1 MHIHIRMTCIYIY
14 IYTHTYCK
22 YIYICL
28 YIYLHVY
35 VDIQIARIT
44 HSHFLHST
52 RHWPH
57 HDSVCT
63 KLVLINYRLL
73 VKSRFVACHP
83 LPPCCPVPVE
93 TQWQFLTPETRRKL
107 VAWPC
112 HLDLLAVDASHN
124 SEIFRTCFFFYRS
137 ISGISSIVSLPID
150 RFWCHMP
157 SVDHQR
163 VPQIP
168 ELDLK
173 FRRKHWMTGGFKR
186 QNRQYVPPQ
195 KVDT

>member
-1 MHIHIRMTCIYIY
+1 M
-14 IYTHTYCK
+14 
-22 YIYICL
+22 
-28 YIYLHVY
+28 Y

-44 HSHFLHST
+44 HSQFLHST

-57 HDSVCT
+57 HGFVCT
-63 KLVLINYRLL
+63 KLIILNYRLL

-83 LPPCCPVPVE
+83 LPPCRPVPVE

-112 HLDLLAVDASHN
+112 HLDLWAVDASHN
-124 SEIFRTCFFFYRS
+124 SEIFRTCFF
-137 ISGISSIVSLPID
+137 LPEHI
-150 RFWCHMP
+150 RHIIHRKLTNWPNLGCHMP

-173 FRRKHWMTGGFKR
+173 FRRKHWMIGGFKR
-186 QNRQYVPPQ
+186 QNRQYVPPK